1 MARFSIMAA
10 GGGSVRFRGCPVYH
24 GTYLKP
30 SYLEFREISSDTPI
44 AWAVGDY
51 VDYTRTGLRYT
62 LYDLPEMAQNS
73 EKQKVGERYVYSN
86 VRFYARTKDLER
98 CLFRD
103 IVTADNTV
111 HFSSR
116 KTISTFEDVDGLAAR
131 IQACLDS
138 GYPGEWSVVL
148 DTDLKTS
155 VTSVSEAREFSIE
168 SGSSVLDALDQIYSV
183 WENVGWTYSY
193 NSTTG
198 KNILSIGGANTK
210 RAGNT
215 VAGGSIGKGSG
226 LTSVKVTFSRLD
238 DVCTR
243 LYPFGSSR
251 NMRARY
257 YNSLNIKD
265 AESVD
270 IPNLMIPV
278 SSWGKTDSL
287 PDPKK
292 AFIRVASVR
301 DERLLGV
308 RPKVLYF
315 DDEEYGEIY
324 PSIEGV
330 TIGDVRES
338 METTDNYYPSTSI
351 YTDSERADEVK
362 SSKTANLDDGTS
374 GVKEITQTVDPVCDA
389 SMTGSVGVNGSVTLT
404 KKIGF
409 ASLMMGRWSDII
421 LADGRADIYV
431 EMDNGVSLDEAFLT
445 VTNMGN
451 EAKVD
456 LLRNYDSTTGKTR
469 LSIPDDCV
477 LLHDDFFKV
486 SDTNYGN
493 TFIFELHLTVTASGS
508 KYSQSSS
515 VTVDQNNSAPIS
527 ISLRDGHPT
536 SAYVTLK
543 QIGFD
548 PNLQRLSSNGKVGT
562 LEMKTGACAGR
573 SFRIDKCS
581 YDSSADGWN
590 LKIRRVVDRSVNMT
604 FPNSTYPIA
613 AGDRFVLT
621 DIKMP
626 DEYIEYASQR
636 LLSRAKE
643 VLDELSHPI
652 AVLTPSMDAKFIKEN
667 ARSFI
672 EGQFLSFEAS
682 LLSQGYMSLGY
693 YSDLIDTLTI
703 NENEADIPTY
713 SLTLRE
719 RPRKSFKS
727 PSDSADTSTEDV
739 ESDDGSSSKGD
750 KGDKGPKG
758 DKGDKGDPGPKGD
771 TGPQGPQGEP
781 GPKGDKGDDGVGIKS
796 VNQTTTS
803 TEDSGENVVTMELTD
818 GSSSQFKFRNGSKGS
833 SGKDGDT
840 PYIGS
845 NGNWWIGSVDTG
857 IKAQGQPGGNGAPGA
872 AAGFGSITAT
882 AVAVPY
888 GTVPSVDVTTSGP
901 DTEKNIS
908 FAFKIPRGASGGGS
922 AEVMTYPEYLGMTG
936 KDENTLYAVTYK
948 GRCDLFLGEVR
959 ITNNITEILPTG
971 IEISGLSSVA
981 DIDNTAQYS
990 VGYIPSGTTETG
1002 VTWEIAS
1009 GGSYASIDQT
1019 GLLTVKSGAK
1029 ESTVAIRAT
1038 SLVNPNATALKVIR
1052 VTYMVL
1058 TYLRVSPTTVNAPA
1072 DKTQFT
1078 TADATLTIEANQSW
1092 TAEVTSGDDWLDI
1105 DSIDG
1110 TGDGT
1115 NVAIINTSN
1124 TGSERTGTILFTGA
1138 DGKTATVTV
1147 IQAAAVAAPS
1157 ITFRNDSMEVAA
1169 EAGTVTNMFSTT
1181 GLTDLTVTATGGM
1194 TITVGPSIS
1203 GYQIGFAYAANSDS
1217 VSKTT
1222 TVTLTG
1228 TRTDGQGTYSKSFT
1242 VTQAASTAG
1251 TYLLTVNVQPS
1262 DASVFV
1268 TIGSGSM
1275 TQYTEPVTVDEGVKV
1290 TVTAVKRGYVGRSE
1304 TITMDSDKT
1313 LDWTLPVAPSWTLT
1327 PQTVVDTGDDIPFRI
1342 TDEENVGWR
1351 VECPSWCSFEN
1362 DTTSGTG
1369 AASMLLIVD
1378 GNDTGAERS
1387 GYVYLYVAGSSS
1399 VVNSCKITQK
1409 A

>member
-1 MARFSIMAA
+1 M
-10 GGGSVRFRGCPVYH
+10 
-24 GTYLKP
+24 
-30 SYLEFREISSDTPI
+30 
-44 AWAVGDY
+44 
-51 VDYTRTGLRYT
+51 
-62 LYDLPEMAQNS
+62 
-73 EKQKVGERYVYSN
+73 
-86 VRFYARTKDLER
+86 
-98 CLFRD
+98 
-103 IVTADNTV
+103 
-111 HFSSR
+111 
-116 KTISTFEDVDGLAAR
+116 
-131 IQACLDS
+131 
-138 GYPGEWSVVL
+138 
-148 DTDLKTS
+148 
-155 VTSVSEAREFSIE
+155 
-168 SGSSVLDALDQIYSV
+168 
-183 WENVGWTYSY
+183 
-193 NSTTG
+193 
-198 KNILSIGGANTK
+198 
-210 RAGNT
+210 
-215 VAGGSIGKGSG
+215 
-226 LTSVKVTFSRLD
+226 
-238 DVCTR
+238 
-243 LYPFGSSR
+243 
-251 NMRARY
+251 
-257 YNSLNIKD
+257 
-265 AESVD
+265 
-270 IPNLMIPV
+270 
-278 SSWGKTDSL
+278 
-287 PDPKK
+287 
-292 AFIRVASVR
+292 
-301 DERLLGV
+301 
-308 RPKVLYF
+308 
-315 DDEEYGEIY
+315 
-324 PSIEGV
+324 
-330 TIGDVRES
+330 
-338 METTDNYYPSTSI
+338 
-351 YTDSERADEVK
+351 
-362 SSKTANLDDGTS
+362 
-374 GVKEITQTVDPVCDA
+374 
-389 SMTGSVGVNGSVTLT
+389 
-404 KKIGF
+404 
-409 ASLMMGRWSDII
+409 
-421 LADGRADIYV
+421 
-431 EMDNGVSLDEAFLT
+431 
-445 VTNMGN
+445 
-451 EAKVD
+451 
-456 LLRNYDSTTGKTR
+456 
-469 LSIPDDCV
+469 
-477 LLHDDFFKV
+477 
-486 SDTNYGN
+486 
-493 TFIFELHLTVTASGS
+493 
-508 KYSQSSS
+508 
-515 VTVDQNNSAPIS
+515 
-527 ISLRDGHPT
+527 
-536 SAYVTLK
+536 TLK

-672 EGQFLSFEAS
+672 EGQFLSFEAP
-682 LLSQGYMSLGY
+682 LLSQGYMALGY

-703 NENEADIPTY
+703 NENEANIPTY

-727 PSDSADTSTEDV
+727 PSDSAATSTEDV

-771 TGPQGPQGEP
+771 KGQKGETGPQGPQG
-781 GPKGDKGDDGVGIKS
+781 PKGD
-796 VNQTTTS
+796 
-803 TEDSGENVVTMELTD
+803 
-818 GSSSQFKFRNGSKGS
+818 
-833 SGKDGDT
+833 
-840 PYIGS
+840 
-845 NGNWWIGSVDTG
+845 
-857 IKAQGQPGGNGAPGA
+857 PGA

-1078 TADATLTIEANQSW
+1078 TADGTLTIEANQSW

-1105 DSIDG
+1105 DTIDG

-1157 ITFRNDSMEVAA
+1157 ITFQNDSIEVAA
-1169 EAGTVTNMFSTT
+1169 AAGTVTNMFSTT
-1181 GLTDLTVTATGGM
+1181 GLTDLTVTASGGM
-1194 TITVGPSIS
+1194 TITAGPSIG

-1242 VTQAASTAG
+1242 VTQAAGASSELAPSISFLQDTFSVPATTTSVTQRFSSKNLTGLTATVTGALEGATVNLNEVSKTIVVNFGANTTSSERVSTVTVTGTRSDGKGTYSKSFTVTQAASTAG

-1275 TQYTEPVTVDEGVKV
+1275 TGYTEPVTVDEGVKV
-1290 TVTAVKRGYVGRSE
+1290 TVTAVKSGYVGRAE
-1304 TITMDSDKT
+1304 TITMDSNKT
-1313 LDWTLPVAPSWTLT
+1313 LDWTLPVAPTWTLT

-1387 GYVYLYVAGSSS
+1387 GFVYLYAAGGY
-1399 VVNSCKITQK
+1399 NIIASCKITQK